1 MVRKHPTN
9 TTNLVSAVKIQF
21 VIAIQWCHLISCLPK
36 SFTKYY
42 AKYYAI

>member
-1 MVRKHPTN
+1 MIRKHPTN
-9 TTNLVSAVKIQF
+9 TANLVSAAKIQF
-21 VIAIQWCHLISCLPK
+21 VVAIQYHLISCLPK